1 MSSSHACAHH
11 ARLAAT
17 RERSSTK
24 FSRAVNR
31 SGVHRRATKN
41 EEGSNQRRIDEE
53 EEEEEEEEDALVRL
67 SGSAAQ
73 RLPFIEPRSFVD
85 PKALRYALQRLRDA
99 TDLKSATQAAEWL
112 DRSAGD
118 SKRRMKAAR
127 EAAIAFID
135 ARETWSEVPRDLLRR
150 FQATLADTAASK
162 GDIGWLS
169 EEAAQVGF
177 TDATAEFE
185 DILARVVTNRGRLLD
200 SEYVYL
206 LVPGLYASYYPG
218 YYEDVCSHFCAL
230 GVDCRISRCVDGE
243 GSVASNADAL
253 AYEVEQLYDET
264 KKRVIMIGHSKGG
277 IDSGACVALH
287 DERMMHF
294 VRGIICVQ
302 SPFGGSPI
310 ATDLLSAPLLDGVGS
325 LLEALLSAPKG
336 EGARLMEPIQDL
348 TYVARRKFLA
358 DHKIPSRYP
367 VVSMCTGTSSAAA
380 ALYPSALYIRN
391 RYGAE
396 SDGLVARCDACIPGS
411 LFVAPAFENDHA
423 DSVFPSS
430 ALDEA
435 LRQRHREEQSSALA
449 LRQSLG
455 FTRFDRKG
463 PEIPPP
469 IGSAIVAAQRSLC
482 DVLPERLATSPKSI
496 DYHEALVGLLLQTPR
511 SSQ

>member
-1 MSSSHACAHH
+1 
-11 ARLAAT
+11 
-17 RERSSTK
+17 
-24 FSRAVNR
+24 
-31 SGVHRRATKN
+31 
-41 EEGSNQRRIDEE
+41 
-53 EEEEEEEEDALVRL
+53 
-67 SGSAAQ
+67 
-73 RLPFIEPRSFVD
+73 
-85 PKALRYALQRLRDA
+85 
-99 TDLKSATQAAEWL
+99 
-112 DRSAGD
+112 
-118 SKRRMKAAR
+118 
-127 EAAIAFID
+127 
-135 ARETWSEVPRDLLRR
+135 
-150 FQATLADTAASK
+150 
-162 GDIGWLS
+162 
-169 EEAAQVGF
+169 
-177 TDATAEFE
+177 
-185 DILARVVTNRGRLLD
+185 
-200 SEYVYL
+200 L

>member
-67 SGSAAQ
+67 SGSASQ

-118 SKRRMKAAR
+118 STRRMKAAR

>member
-53 EEEEEEEEDALVRL
+53 EEEEEEDALVRL
-67 SGSAAQ
+67 SGSASQ

-118 SKRRMKAAR
+118 STRRMKAAR

-200 SEYVYL
+200 SEYIYL